1 MQIEKTP
8 VIVLGA
14 KGIVLSVIEALHAD
28 NRLIYCLLDDDTTLQ
43 QKEIENIAVLG
54 DTEDESFLKL
64 LGEECEAF
72 IAIENSTHR
81 KKLAQ
86 LINKKYKQNLFVLAH
101 PTSQIAQS
109 AVLEAGSFL
118 DAGVIVGA
126 QTHIGKHA
134 LIQAGS
140 LIDYQVRIGDF
151 VQIGIG
157 AKIGAGVEIGDNA
170 FIGTGAVLVAGIKI
184 GKNAQ
189 IGAGSVVIS
198 NVGEGETFFGN
209 PAKKV

>member
-14 KGIVLSVIEALHAD
+14 KGIALAALEALHAD
-28 NRLIYCLLDDDTTLQ
+28 NRLIYCLLDDDTELQ
-43 QKEIENIAVLG
+43 GKEIENIAVLG

-64 LGEECEAF
+64 LGEKCEAF
-72 IAIENSTHR
+72 IAIENNTHR

-86 LINKKYKQNLFVLAH
+86 LISKKYKQNLFVLAH
-101 PTSQIAQS
+101 PKSQIAQS
-109 AVLEAGSFL
+109 ATIGTGTFL

-126 QTHIGKHA
+126 QTQIGKHS

-140 LIDYQVRIGDF
+140 LIDYQVQIGDF

-157 AKIGAGVEIGDNA
+157 AKIAAGVSIGENA
-170 FIGTGAVLVAGIKI
+170 FIGTGATLVAGIKI